1 MKHGAEGTKTKR
13 VSNVLDFAHC
23 IRERVD
29 EGEKQKFLTEV
40 EIIQL
45 IDHLLLLHSHK

>member
-23 IRERVD
+23 IRGRVD
-29 EGEKQKFLTEV
+29 EGGKA
-40 EIIQL
+40 EIS
-45 IDHLLLLHSHK
+45 DGGGNNSAD